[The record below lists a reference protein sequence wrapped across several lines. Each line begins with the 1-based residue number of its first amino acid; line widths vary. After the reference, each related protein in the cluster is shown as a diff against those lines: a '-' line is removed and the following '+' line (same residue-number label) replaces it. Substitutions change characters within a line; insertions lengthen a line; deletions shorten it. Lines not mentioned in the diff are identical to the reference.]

1 MDYNSWQGVKKV
13 IGKYGINL
21 FIALLK
27 TLFFTIFS
35 IVLISL
41 IYFEVIKVSSSIQF
55 VCIISLVLANILL
68 YFYFLRG
75 VDKGPKSVEEIMKD
89 GFCFS
94 GLVIDYKD
102 IGYQRYVAIVE
113 YQNENGK
120 IVKVE
125 APELQKEFVDYLI
138 GKYVPVYVDKNN
150 SRNYFVDTYPVID
163 IYLRNRR

>member
-1 MDYNSWQGVKKV
+1 VDYNSWQGVKKV

-35 IVLISL
+35 VVLVSL
-41 IYFEVIKVSSSIQF
+41 IHFEVIKVSTSIQF
-55 VCIISLVLANILL
+55 VLIFSLILLNIFL
-68 YFYFLRG
+68 YFYFLRRLH
-75 VDKGPKSVEEIMKD
+75 KGPKSVEDIMKD
-89 GFCFS
+89 GYCFS
-94 GLVIDYKD
+94 GLVVDYKD
-102 IGYQRYVAIVE
+102 IGNQRYVAIVE

-120 IVKVE
+120 TVKVE
-125 APELQKEFVDYLI
+125 ASELQKEFVDYLK